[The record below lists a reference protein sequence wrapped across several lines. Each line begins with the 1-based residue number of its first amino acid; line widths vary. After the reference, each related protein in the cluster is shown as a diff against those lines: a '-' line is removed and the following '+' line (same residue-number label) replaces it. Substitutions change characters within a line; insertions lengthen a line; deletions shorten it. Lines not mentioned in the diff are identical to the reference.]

1 MEIGGPG
8 VEGQADDALLDIDE
22 ALGVE
27 HLHGGG
33 LEGDGFAAAR
43 GGVLEV
49 VVPAEERGVFA
60 RVGGVVAAGAE
71 VDFHVFEV
79 AVFGLEVS
87 GGLGFLVRSRVGE
100 KGGEEGEWDALV
112 DLVVHFRPVRDPAA
126 GHAQV
131 DEVPGV
137 FA

>member
-1 MEIGGPG
+1 MEIGRPG

-22 ALGVE
+22 ALGVQ

-60 RVGGVVAAGAE
+60 RVGGVVAAGAQ

-87 GGLGFLVRSRVGE
+87 GWVGCRSLDDVAEGRGWWE
-100 KGGEEGEWDALV
+100 MKEGGGEIGWRGDWT
-112 DLVVHFRPVRDPAA
+112 HW
-126 GHAQV
+126 
-131 DEVPGV
+131 
-137 FA
+137 

>member
-87 GGLGFLVRSRVGE
+87 GGGWGSWLDRGSER
-100 KGGEEGEWDALV
+100 KGGKRGNGTHW
-112 DLVVHFRPVRDPAA
+112 
-126 GHAQV
+126 
-131 DEVPGV
+131 
-137 FA
+137 